1 MENSIGHKKHIL
13 VVDDAGLMLRA
24 IKVALEDDFHI
35 SLANSASAAF
45 VSITQKKPD
54 AILLDYEMPVQ
65 NGKEVLKKLREDDKT
80 KDIPVFFLTGVSE
93 KEKIASIMELKPQGY
108 ILKPIQKTH
117 IINTLNKYFRKA
129 QEKK

>member
-108 ILKPIQKTH
+108 ILKPIQKTY

>member
-13 VVDDAGLMLRA
+13 VVDVAGLMLRA

-80 KDIPVFFLTGVSE
+80 KNIPVFF
-93 KEKIASIMELKPQGY
+93 
-108 ILKPIQKTH
+108 
-117 IINTLNKYFRKA
+117 
-129 QEKK
+129 